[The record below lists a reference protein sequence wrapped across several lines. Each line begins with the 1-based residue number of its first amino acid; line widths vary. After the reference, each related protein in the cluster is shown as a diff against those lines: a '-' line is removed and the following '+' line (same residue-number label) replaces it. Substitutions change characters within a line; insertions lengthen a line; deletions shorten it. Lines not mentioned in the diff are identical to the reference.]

1 MTTIQARS
9 PSPNSEDR
17 FTHHLDPEL
26 RRHDDVHDDHVKP
39 PLEAFNRDA
48 LVQDIPTASPTFS
61 DNRFIWLSI
70 VPEVVEALDRN
81 CINID
86 GADTAI
92 SLSTNVED
100 TLLLPSALLKSSH
113 HFFKAGLG
121 DRWKHNKMLEGG
133 STVYG
138 PNIKYLYELELDSD
152 GSTLLVGKVTPT
164 EPYERFNAWSHA
176 DFSRKVRA
184 REIKAH
190 DQPEFVEWSRYTW
203 SHKDYKQMCIAAHKT
218 GFSILCGHPLRLRR
232 IPAALRDGPPS
243 AWSAE
248 FLLQV
253 FEWIH
258 QHGDIRL
265 MSSQLARFV
274 LSNRDEQG
282 IFDLTKCSYT
292 FLRVAAA
299 CRSKDFFMA
308 ALEAAT
314 QTFARETKGFEHPIR
329 AQLVNHLGQDHLLA
343 DYVLDAY
350 HQIWHR
356 LHSTEQAL
364 RYLKPDSPARQSHSD
379 RLVSKQA
386 ISIWRA
392 WYEDSLYA
400 RGGVPFDKIK
410 TVCEGGCH
418 VAVLIDKYGTVTADT
433 SPPSC
438 TSLSIPT
445 FTSHG
450 LESEVEKIILK
461 AQRIA
466 EASCTRFGDFIGVT
480 DRPHSW
486 NLLGALEL
494 RNNIYPWQAIPSTSG
509 QPSRLTSV
517 IDAVSAEG
525 PFDGADESDEGEM
538 EDDEE
543 GEEGSIG
550 EVLVGEDE
558 LWGRPVDESMQQG
571 ERMQPAA

>member
-1 MTTIQARS
+1 MPSIPYRSQGGLPFSYLVARLDS
-9 PSPNSEDR
+9 DTYDGEDE
-17 FTHHLDPEL
+17 FAQHLDPEPH
-26 RRHDDVHDDHVKP
+26 RHYPVDQ
-39 PLEAFNRDA
+39 
-48 LVQDIPTASPTFS
+48 QDGPTASPTFS

-70 VPEVVEALDRN
+70 VPEVPVALHRSGID
-81 CINID
+81 ID

-164 EPYERFNAWSHA
+164 EPHERFNGWSFTHA
-176 DFSRKVRA
+176 EFFRKFSA
-184 REIKAH
+184 CEIKVH
-190 DQPEFVEWSRYTW
+190 DHPDFVEWSRYPW
-203 SHKDYKQMCIAAHKT
+203 FHEEHKQMCIAAYK
-218 GFSILCGHPLRLRR
+218 I
-232 IPAALRDGPPS
+232 
-243 AWSAE
+243 
-248 FLLQV
+248 

-258 QHGDIRL
+258 HYGDVRL
-265 MSSQLARFV
+265 MGSQLGRFV

-282 IFDLTKCSYT
+282 VFDLTECSYT

-299 CRSKDFFMA
+299 CRSKEFFMA
-308 ALEAAT
+308 ALKAAT
-314 QTFARETKGFEHPIR
+314 QTLARETKRFEHPTR
-329 AQLVNHLGQDHLLA
+329 AQLVNHLGHDHLLA
-343 DYVLDAY
+343 DYVLGAY

-364 RYLKPDSPARQSHSD
+364 QYLKPDSPARQSHGEPS
-379 RLVSKQA
+379 VSKQA
-386 ISIWRA
+386 INVWRA
-392 WYEDSLYA
+392 WYQDSVYA
-400 RGGVPFDKIK
+400 RGVVPFDKIK

-418 VAVLIDKYGTVTADT
+418 AAVLIDKYATVPVIDT
-433 SPPSC
+433 SVPS
-438 TSLSIPT
+438 SLSIPT
-445 FTSHG
+445 VTSHG
-450 LESEVEKIILK
+450 LESELEKIILK
-461 AQRIA
+461 AQHIA

-486 NLLGALEL
+486 KLLGALEL

-517 IDAVSAEG
+517 IDAVSAIG
-525 PFDGADESDEGEM
+525 PFDGADESEEGEM
-538 EDDEE
+538 ENGEE

-558 LWGRPVDESMQQG
+558 LWGRPVGESMQQSEYAMASG
-571 ERMQPAA
+571 VSYWYATHCPSTKLADDCIHDQIPY